1 MINRILESKDR
12 TVGIYGDEGSNSR
25 LHSVEDIVDYLQSRG
40 LKISDVD
47 GDMDYGWE
55 MNVTGSPSKLFA
67 AIVHTFKG
75 YDCDSVEE
83 FIDNYAID
91 TLDEKCIDESLMSEG
106 SEVSPKLLADH
117 ERIMDAGFSR
127 QKVSQY
133 GTIVG
138 PEDMYYEFEN
148 DDIFVYLEIY
158 EDSYNKFRIV
168 ISGDDDDRMI
178 MNETP
183 LTLSNALKI
192 FNLAKD
198 YFSKYPASTKFL
210 AKFADEYD
218 LITNG

>member
-1 MINRILESKDR
+1 
-12 TVGIYGDEGSNSR
+12 
-25 LHSVEDIVDYLQSRG
+25 
-40 LKISDVD
+40 
-47 GDMDYGWE
+47 MD
-55 MNVTGSPSKLFA
+55 VTGEPSKLYA
-67 AIVHTFKG
+67 AIVHTFQG
-75 YDCDSVEE
+75 YDHCKSVEQ
-83 FIDNYAID
+83 FIDEYAID
-91 TLDEKCIDESLMSEG
+91 EG
-106 SEVSPKLLADH
+106 FGCEIEECEVEECEDSVIVEDSEVSPKLLADH
-117 ERIMDAGFSR
+117 ERIMNAGFSR

-133 GTIVG
+133 GTTVG

-168 ISGDDDDRMI
+168 ISGDDDDSMI